1 MLSVERMRVLH
12 AIALNGSLTGAA
24 EELRVTNSAV
34 SQQLSKLERE
44 VGQPLVERNGRGV
57 RLTEAAEMLVE
68 HTSRILSMVRQAEA
82 DLEAHRDAVIGHLR
96 LSAIATA
103 ARGLLPQALVALREN
118 HPGLIVELAEQE
130 PDESVPA
137 VARGESDLAVV
148 VDWAGAPL
156 PLPKG
161 MARAPLMDDVADI
174 ALPVGHP
181 LARHDLVALEDVV
194 RLPWISWTRGGTC
207 DEWLHGMLRER
218 GVEPRIAHTAEEH
231 QTKMA
236 LVAADLGAAVIPAWA
251 AARSRRGSA
260 WSRCSPPW
268 SARSTPSGTP
278 TPPAARRSARR
289 CAPSAR
295 PRRAPERAPAPPEP
309 RGETGRHRPGGS
321 GAGRGR

>member
-57 RLTEAAEMLVE
+57 RLTEAAEVLVE

-118 HPGLIVELAEQE
+118 HPGLVVELAEQE

-148 VDWAGAPL
+148 VDWIGAPL
-156 PLPKG
+156 PLSKG

-174 ALPVGHP
+174 ALPAGHP
-181 LARHDLVALEDVV
+181 LARHDLVSLEDVL

-236 LVAADLGAAVIPAWA
+236 LVAADLGAAVIP
-251 AARSRRGSA
+251 RLGRGPVPEGVRLVQVQPA
-260 WSRCSPPW
+260 LVRQVYVFWN
-268 SARSTPSGTP
+268 AD
-278 TPPAARRSARR
+278 AARRPAI
-289 CAPSAR
+289 
-295 PRRAPERAPAPPEP
+295 RAAVRALREAAQ
-309 RGETGRHRPGGS
+309 TVCT
-321 GAGRGR
+321 AGRPPV